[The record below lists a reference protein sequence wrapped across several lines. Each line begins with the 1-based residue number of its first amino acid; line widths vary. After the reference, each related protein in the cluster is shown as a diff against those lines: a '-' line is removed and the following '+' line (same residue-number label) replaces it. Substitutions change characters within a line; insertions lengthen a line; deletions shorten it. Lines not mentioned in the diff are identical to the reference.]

1 MTEKY
6 INYKIDHRTYG
17 GEITPFDF
25 DGHHTMSSM
34 AIKVAKDLAFDKYC
48 QKFSV
53 NKNKKTK

>member
-6 INYKIDHRTYG
+6 TNYKIDHRTYG

-25 DGHHTMSSM
+25 DRHHTMSSM